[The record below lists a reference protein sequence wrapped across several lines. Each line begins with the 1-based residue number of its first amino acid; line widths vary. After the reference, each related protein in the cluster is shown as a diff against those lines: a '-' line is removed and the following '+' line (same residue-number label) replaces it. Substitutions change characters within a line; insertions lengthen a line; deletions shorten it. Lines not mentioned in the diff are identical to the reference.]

1 MSKLKEL
8 TQEDLWKLRKQ
19 IVLNSLFIAD
29 YENDFEFNS
38 FDISHFMGGYYDYLQ
53 ELMEEDNCT
62 DLSKYDK
69 EDNLLSWFNCY
80 DDLSWVRCRK
90 LTYKTHKRENGE
102 IYTITAVD
110 DCGSN
115 EGGLFCE
122 IYDANDNDIDD
133 FTIPNDFYGDVDD
146 YVKNYMTENFK

>member
-1 MSKLKEL
+1 MKFKNL
-8 TQEDLWKLRKQ
+8 TKEDLWKLRKQ

-62 DLSKYDK
+62 DLSKYDN
-69 EDNLLSWFNCY
+69 EDNLFAWFNCY
-80 DDLSWVRCRK
+80 DDLDWIRCRK

-102 IYTITAVD
+102 IYTITAID

-122 IYDANDNDIDD
+122 IYDVNDNDIDD